1 MKSYFVISSH
11 PITRFLFDGRPKI
24 VVFFNASPKIIHI
37 DIECIQ
43 PQTIWTIKPYERY
56 ENINIFFF
64 PSDFTLMYTNG
75 HRYIELDHT
84 WSF

>member
-37 DIECIQ
+37 DIECIDPIISWQ
-43 PQTIWTIKPYERY
+43 KEPYHKF
-56 ENINIFFF
+56 ENMNIFFF
-64 PSDFTLMYTNG
+64 PSDFTLIYTFG
-75 HRYIELDHT
+75 HRYVRLNKT
-84 WSF
+84 